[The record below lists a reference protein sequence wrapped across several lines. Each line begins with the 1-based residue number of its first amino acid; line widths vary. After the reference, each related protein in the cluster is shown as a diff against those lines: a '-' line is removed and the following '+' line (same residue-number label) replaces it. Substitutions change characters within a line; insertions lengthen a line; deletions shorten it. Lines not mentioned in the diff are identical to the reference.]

1 MNKLWILL
9 LLTILVCTPT
19 LASANEYEIVPH
31 TGPERGMYSGG
42 GAEDTISFWELP
54 FKLQL
59 IYISGLLATSVTLY
73 KFLPLLLGRVRQNCK
88 NQNRDEILEFITANP
103 GSTISDI
110 GKQLKLNRGTIKYH
124 LKILHMCNKVKC
136 VRKGKIVMI
145 FKNSCKLS
153 NTEQKIAFFLRN
165 DTGKSILISIL
176 HKPGMTNQNLTQTFD
191 LDKSTVHWHI
201 NDMHNEGLVYFEND
215 GKYKRCFINPAIE
228 VDLENAISEV
238 EPAILAR

>member
-1 MNKLWILL
+1 MKNLWTTFLL
-9 LLTILVCTPT
+9 FILVCSPA
-19 LASANEYEIVPH
+19 LASANGYEVAPY
-31 TGPERGMYSGG
+31 TGPERGMYEGG
-42 GAEDTISFWELP
+42 GDDTTLSFWELP

-59 IYISGLLATSVTLY
+59 IYISGLLVTSVTLY

-124 LKILHMCNKVKC
+124 LKILQMCNKIKC

-145 FKNSCKLS
+145 FKNSYKWS

-165 DTGKSILISIL
+165 DTGKTILISIL
-176 HKPGMTNQNLTQTFD
+176 HKPGMTNQDLTKTFN

-201 NDMHNEGLVYFEND
+201 NDMHNEGLVHFKND
-215 GKYKRCFINPAIE
+215 GKYKRCFINPVIE
-228 VDLENAISEV
+228 ADLIKAISES
-238 EPAILAR
+238 EPAISAS